1 MTKYC
6 TSSSSGTVDNK
17 TKLELS
23 DDAAKVNWSRG
34 WRMPTLNE
42 ENELRNNCT
51 WEWTSQNGVN
61 GYKVTS
67 NINGNSIFLPMPDWV
82 ESESVLEGFMKGS
95 YWSSSLFISSPSGAY
110 QMCLVELEE
119 YFVYLECM
127 PRHCP
132 TFIRPVCP

>member
-1 MTKYC
+1 
-6 TSSSSGTVDNK
+6 
-17 TKLELS
+17 
-23 DDAAKVNWSRG
+23 
-34 WRMPTLNE
+34 MPTKEEFEELCENCIFELHELNGE
-42 ENELRNNCT
+42 
-51 WEWTSQNGVN
+51 V
-61 GYKVTS
+61 GYKV
-67 NINGNSIFLPMPDWV
+67 IGKNGNSIFLPMPDWV

-127 PRHCP
+127 PRYCP